1 MSLSHVSNLHV
12 KFNRKIPDCC
22 YLLCIYTLEN
32 TEEDNPKELAT
43 WDTQEEEKQNMG
55 NRAKTRSLLQL
66 VSEN

>member
-1 MSLSHVSNLHV
+1 MVRPTVLSVL
-12 KFNRKIPDCC
+12 
-22 YLLCIYTLEN
+22 Y
-32 TEEDNPKELAT
+32 PKELVT